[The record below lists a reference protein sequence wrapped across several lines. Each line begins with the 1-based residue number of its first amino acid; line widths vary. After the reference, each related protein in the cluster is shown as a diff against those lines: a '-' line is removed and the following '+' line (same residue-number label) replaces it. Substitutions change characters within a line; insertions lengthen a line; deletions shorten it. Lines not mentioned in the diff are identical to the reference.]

1 MYVPVPSLLGTLP
14 TLRPGRSCSINGE
27 NRTGEKGGA
36 CRKDSAL
43 GHSRKGS
50 PCIDRI
56 PAGSTETLMDV
67 DGCGVIQHIWVTVT
81 DETERGHFV
90 LRDLVLRMYWNHEE
104 TPSVEVPLG
113 DFFLNGFARGYE
125 VNSLPVTVNP
135 RRGMNCYLPMPFTKH
150 ARITLE
156 NQHAG
161 DICGFFFQIDYTL
174 YDEPLEG
181 AGFFHAQW
189 RRQKITALQDDYVIA
204 DGIRGRG
211 QYIGT
216 HLMIQ
221 ALERYWYGE
230 GEVKF
235 YIDGDRE
242 YPSLCS
248 TGLEDYFGGAW
259 SFGGHRN
266 EKGYMQEKN
275 FCTPYQGFPFY
286 SCEDTFHSEY
296 FQRDVPP
303 LRSFY
308 RWHIPD
314 PILFS
319 QDLKV
324 TVQQIGSG
332 PRGPHGLF
340 ERQDDY
346 TSVCYWYQTEPHAPF
361 PVLLCP
367 EERWPR

>member
-1 MYVPVPSLLGTLP
+1 MFFSSPSFLSGLPV
-14 TLRPGRSCSINGE
+14 LRQGRSCSINGE
-27 NRTGEKGGA
+27 NRTGEKGAA

-56 PAGSTETLMDV
+56 PAGSTEVLMDV
-67 DGCGVIQHIWVTVT
+67 NGCGIIQHIWFTVT

-90 LRDLVLRMYWNHEE
+90 LRDLVLRMYWEQEE

-125 VNSLPVTVNP
+125 VNSLAITVNP
-135 RRGMNCYLPMPFTKH
+135 RRGMNCFLPMPFSSH

-161 DICGFFFQIDYTL
+161 DITGLFFQIDYTL
-174 YDEPLEG
+174 YDELPENMG
-181 AGFFHAQW
+181 HFHAQW
-189 RRQKITALQDDYVIA
+189 RRQKLTALQDDYVLV

-230 GEVKF
+230 GEFKF
-235 YIDGDRE
+235 YIDGDTE

-259 SFGGHRN
+259 SFGGYRN
-266 EKGYMQEKN
+266 EKGYMQEKT
-275 FCTPYQGFPFY
+275 FCTPFQGYPFY
-286 SCEDTFHSEY
+286 GCEDTFHAEY
-296 FQRDVPP
+296 FQRDIPP
-303 LRSFY
+303 MRSFY

-314 PILFS
+314 PILFTE
-319 QDLKV
+319 DLKV

-346 TSVCYWYQTEPHAPF
+346 TSVCYWYQEEPHAPF
-361 PVLLCP
+361 PALPAP
-367 EERWPR
+367 EDRWPR

>member
-1 MYVPVPSLLGTLP
+1 MSPDFYPGLYALPLLKQ
-14 TLRPGRSCSINGE
+14 GRSCSVNAE

-36 CRKDSAL
+36 CRAGSPL
-43 GHSRKGS
+43 GPSRKGS

-56 PAGSTETLMDV
+56 PAGHTETLMDLV
-67 DGCGVIQHIWVTVT
+67 GSGAVQHIWFTVT
-81 DETERGHFV
+81 DQTDRGHFV
-90 LRDLVLRMYWNHEE
+90 LRDLVLRMYWDGEAE
-104 TPSVEVPLG
+104 PSVEVPLG

-125 VNSLPVTVNP
+125 VNSLVMAVNP
-135 RRGMNCYLPMPFTKH
+135 RRGMNCYLPMPFSTR

-161 DICGFFFQIDYTL
+161 DIRGFFYQIDCAL
-174 YDEPLEG
+174 YDGPMPG
-181 AGFFHAQW
+181 AGCLHAQW
-189 RRQKITALQDDYVIA
+189 RRQRLTALQRDYVIA

-211 QYIGT
+211 HYVGT

-221 ALERYWYGE
+221 ALERYWWGE

-235 YIDGDRE
+235 YVDGDRD
-242 YPSLCS
+242 YPSQCS

-259 SFGGHRN
+259 SFGGYTDAEGRMR
-266 EKGYMQEKN
+266 EKTY
-275 FCTPYQGFPFY
+275 CTPFLGYPFY
-286 SCEDTFHSEY
+286 SAEDTFHAEY

-303 LRSFY
+303 MRSFY

-314 PILFS
+314 PILFRE
-319 QDLKV
+319 DLKV

-346 TSVCYWYQTEPHAPF
+346 ASVCYWYQAEPHAPF
-361 PVLLCP
+361 PVLPAP